1 MKQIKPKVLTAETRA
16 IIATG
21 SSVVRSPPGSGSEL
35 YGDGKYPSG
44 PGVACGTREGD
55 EMDIVLV
62 YNDDPHEDLKVR

>member
-1 MKQIKPKVLTAETRA
+1 MKQIKPKVLTAETAA

-21 SSVVRSPPGSGSEL
+21 SSVVRSSPGSGSEL

-44 PGVACGTREGD
+44 PGVTCGTREVD

-62 YNDDPHEDLKVR
+62 CSDGPHEDLKVR